1 MRRNRIYRF
10 MSFENF
16 VDMIQTQSLAF
27 VHPTM
32 WDDPLEL
39 EAFEKMLSEKEEVE
53 GLIFLCQKYKVYA
66 QSWTRLEESDAM
78 WRIYNNNGMSIRI
91 SIKKD
96 SIPLLEG
103 VELKNVLY
111 TNDIDRE
118 LKKIDLKESYD
129 QLFAIKRKVFQHEQE
144 VRLIKH
150 YRFKD
155 IEDAKNHVYA
165 FLFMFN
171 ENYRKAILDN
181 YKIEELEQRVKESVE
196 LTNVNLANKVEK
208 INYSHIPNFIQDVM
222 LSPFAPSWFEDTVK
236 RYCEINNI
244 KFIGKSKLYLN
255 SQ

>member
-1 MRRNRIYRF
+1 MSRNKIYRF

-39 EAFEKMLSEKEEVE
+39 EAFEKVLLRKENIE

-96 SIPLLEG
+96 SIPLLTG

-111 TNDIDRE
+111 TNDIE
-118 LKKIDLKESYD
+118 SKIEKIDLRESYD
-129 QLFAIKRKVFQHEQE
+129 QLFAIKRKAFQHEDE

-155 IEDAKNHVYA
+155 TKDAENHIYA

-171 ENYRKAILDN
+171 EKYRNAILDN
-181 YKIEELEQRVKESVE
+181 YKIEELEQKVKDSVE
-196 LTNVNLANKVEK
+196 LTNINLANKVEK
-208 INYSHIPNFIQDVM
+208 ISYMHIPNFIQDVM
-222 LSPFAPSWFEDTVK
+222 LSPFAPSWFEETVK
-236 RYCEINNI
+236 KYCEINKI
-244 KFIGKSKLYLN
+244 KFLGKSKLYLN
-255 SQ
+255 PQ